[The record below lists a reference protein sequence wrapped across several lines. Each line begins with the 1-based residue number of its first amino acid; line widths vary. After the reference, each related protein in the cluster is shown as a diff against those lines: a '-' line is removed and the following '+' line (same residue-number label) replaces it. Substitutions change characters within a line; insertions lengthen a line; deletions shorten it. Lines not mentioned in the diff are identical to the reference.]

1 MLIIIHNVVS
11 DDFLPVEI
19 ETMKHLFVNL
29 FPKRDLG
36 HVAGPA
42 ILPGI
47 AQQIP
52 VFGEIADVVVFD
64 SDVVD
69 DGLFFTRNSDV

>member
-29 FPKRDLG
+29 FPKRNLG
-36 HVAGPA
+36 YVAGSA
-42 ILPGI
+42 I
-47 AQQIP
+47 
-52 VFGEIADVVVFD
+52 
-64 SDVVD
+64 
-69 DGLFFTRNSDV
+69 FTRIS